1 MAKGRLAINL
11 EYGALR
17 LVCALVNLV
26 PYPVAMA
33 AARGLGSLAFLVF
46 RLKRRRTIDRIRS
59 VFPGKSVREAEAVA
73 VESLQNVLMTGVE
86 MMRAPKLDRAWMDKH
101 VKDGLLYKE
110 RLQSYVDEGRGVVI
124 MVPHCGNWYMAAWSM
139 AKYGLPLFAIAARQR
154 NPKLNAWMERHYGD
168 IEVLDRDDRGTL
180 VRIHEKLAEGRAFAI
195 LPDLRVRKS
204 DVAAPFFGGTANVS
218 RAGAMFAVKCGCP
231 IVVAMM
237 RREGGAPRLRAPRH
251 AAARPGRGGQAGGG
265 CAADASGAGDT
276 RRRHPPPPR
285 RMVLVQQALDSRT
298 AGRGREMKPC
308 AFSPSP
314 TRHWTSATPLPRQRP
329 RTPPPPAFRRPA
341 AECSSSRHGAG

>member
-17 LVCALVNLV
+17 LVCALVNAV

-33 AARGLGSLAFLVF
+33 AARGLGSLAFRVF
-46 RLKRRRTIDRIRS
+46 RFKRRRTVGRIRS
-59 VFPGKSVREAEAVA
+59 VFPGMPVREAEAIA
-73 VESLQNVLMTGVE
+73 VRSLQNVLMTGVE
-86 MMRAPKLDRAWMDKH
+86 MMRAPKLDRAWMDRH

-195 LPDLRVRKS
+195 LPDLRVRNP

-237 RREGGAPRLRAPRH
+237 RREGGRHVFDHLDTLRPDPAATDRR
-251 AAARPGRGGQAGGG
+251 AEAARLTRRAMEILDAGI
-265 CAADASGAGDT
+265 
-276 RRRHPPPPR
+276 RRHPGEWYWYNKRWILEP
-285 RMVLVQQALDSRT
+285 VLDR
-298 AGRGREMKPC
+298 
-308 AFSPSP
+308 
-314 TRHWTSATPLPRQRP
+314 
-329 RTPPPPAFRRPA
+329 
-341 AECSSSRHGAG
+341 